1 MRVTEG
7 EKLIT
12 ITPVQHE
19 DAENEENAESAQGE
33 EAPAEAA
40 QEDTTQEN

>member
-12 ITPVQHE
+12 ITHVQHE
-19 DAENEENAESAQGE
+19 DAEDNAETAEAAENAEIS
-33 EAPAEAA
+33 AEA
-40 QEDTTQEN
+40 TQEKE